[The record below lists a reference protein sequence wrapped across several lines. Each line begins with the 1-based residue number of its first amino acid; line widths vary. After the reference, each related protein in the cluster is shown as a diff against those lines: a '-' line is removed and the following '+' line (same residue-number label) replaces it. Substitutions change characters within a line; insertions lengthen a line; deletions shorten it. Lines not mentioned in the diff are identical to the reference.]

1 MLFLSWN
8 VAIFIIIR
16 FTVNCERD
24 VSCCIL
30 LSNRI
35 AFISASSLLSPGFH
49 FLILSLGSSRPT
61 AGYNPHSRVWPVY
74 AQFSLK
80 HSKNIVVNGNR
91 QILCRVPFIE
101 TVSRLVSRE
110 NFRVDLRLE
119 FWVHQN
125 MAANNFSR
133 LSYGVILATWKKKN
147 KKTLNL
153 SKAENDYFIRSK
165 TLSA

>member
-1 MLFLSWN
+1 MRFVRWN
-8 VAIFIIIR
+8 VVIFIIIR

-30 LSNRI
+30 SSNRI
-35 AFISASSLLSPGFH
+35 AFISASSLLSPCLH
-49 FLILSLGSSRPT
+49 FLIRSLAPGLPPVIT
-61 AGYNPHSRVWPVY
+61 HIPVY

-133 LSYGVILATWKKKN
+133 LSYRVILVTSKKKQN
-147 KKTLNL
+147 KTKQ
-153 SKAENDYFIRSK
+153 KK
-165 TLSA
+165 KKKH